1 MALIPLTMARYSLG
15 VISDTFA
22 EKLIPFNRITDF
34 HIWIGYTFCTVLFG
48 STAFFFLFFGLLCQD
63 QKDGDEPQ
71 ALNDDGEMSN
81 TFCDKFVSEIM
92 LTGYGILFTII
103 LVFITSYFRDKIP
116 YEVFYLIHHI
126 VFVMFALATL
136 HTNDKN
142 VRDGVQQRSQTFK
155 WYSMTIIYYF
165 MDRYYMHLSAKR
177 QIPIKFATA
186 LGSQPALDI
195 NDGGNGKGGKEFG
208 SHVVILKIK
217 RPTTFQFRPGMFVFL
232 QM

>member
-126 VFVMFALATL
+126 VFVMFALTTL

-142 VRDGVQQRSQTFK
+142 VRDGVQQRRPS
-155 WYSMTIIYYF
+155 
-165 MDRYYMHLSAKR
+165 
-177 QIPIKFATA
+177 
-186 LGSQPALDI
+186 
-195 NDGGNGKGGKEFG
+195 NG
-208 SHVVILKIK
+208 IL
-217 RPTTFQFRPGMFVFL
+217 
-232 QM
+232 